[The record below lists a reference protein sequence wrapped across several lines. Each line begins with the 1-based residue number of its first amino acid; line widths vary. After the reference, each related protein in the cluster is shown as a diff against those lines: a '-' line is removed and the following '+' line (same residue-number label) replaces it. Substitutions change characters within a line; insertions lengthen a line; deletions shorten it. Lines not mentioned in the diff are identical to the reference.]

1 MHHFT
6 LILSKSKP
14 NACTYVQFRRKSLS
28 FCDSHLKRK
37 LSSRAPPFLPRSAVL
52 QPDSPNTGPE
62 PPELHDCLS
71 GCSAARRTVRRGCT
85 ESDGYL
91 HRAILRQR
99 LCEPPGKSGGRVT
112 SQHNRGRAPL
122 LHFHRDGRRLLLRCQ
137 GRYTHRDSQYG
148 AKNLQSVR
156 NHGHFIVRMLAQGRH
171 TSKPKKSTGC
181 HHRQQRRAECQ
192 SSQPCG
198 LPFSFHYRR
207 NGGNFTIC
215 AVDNFA
221 RAAGE
226 NFAARQGN
234 FTGTSHPPLPR
245 QSQL

>member
-14 NACTYVQFRRKSLS
+14 NACTYMQFRRKSLS

-156 NHGHFIVRMLAQGRH
+156 IHEHSLLKTRSLCLIFRRIVVYL
-171 TSKPKKSTGC
+171 SPYY
-181 HHRQQRRAECQ
+181 RQ
-192 SSQPCG
+192 
-198 LPFSFHYRR
+198 
-207 NGGNFTIC
+207 
-215 AVDNFA
+215 
-221 RAAGE
+221 
-226 NFAARQGN
+226 
-234 FTGTSHPPLPR
+234 
-245 QSQL
+245 